1 MPKKLTEEQKQEAF
15 EKWQQ
20 SDEYLKI
27 QAFSASLSTIAKME
41 MGLVDITDNW
51 TTFLNELFEMGTVLK
66 VPGRKAKRKE
76 MINSKIYCC
85 CIFIFD
91 IMCANPIFNSL

>member
-27 QAFSASLSTIAKME
+27 QAFSASLSTIVKME
-41 MGLVDITDNW
+41 MGLLDITDNW

-66 VPGRKAKRKE
+66 VPGRKAKRKQ
-76 MINSKIYCC
+76 
-85 CIFIFD
+85 
-91 IMCANPIFNSL
+91 SLSLTAKFAVAEISLQA

>member
-1 MPKKLTEEQKQEAF
+1 MPKKLTEEQKQEAY

-27 QAFSASLSTIAKME
+27 QAFSASLSTIVKMD

-51 TTFLNELFEMGTVLK
+51 T
-66 VPGRKAKRKE
+66 
-76 MINSKIYCC
+76 
-85 CIFIFD
+85 
-91 IMCANPIFNSL
+91 